1 MKISGQNFFLA
12 CALALLCA
20 GCAGYHL
27 GPVKPDVVA
36 GAQSIEIVPFNNQT
50 LEPRLG
56 DAVTQAL
63 RENLQVDGTY
73 RLATGGPGDIVVTGV
88 IVNYRR
94 SGVSFLPTDVT
105 TAQSYNVTVTAHVIA
120 RESATGKLLL
130 DKNVNGET
138 LVQTGSDL
146 EDAERQSL
154 PVLAEDLSRNISELL
169 TEGSW

>member
-1 MKISGQNFFLA
+1 LKISGQNFFFV

-63 RENLQVDGTY
+63 RENLQTDGTY
-73 RLATGGPGDIVVTGV
+73 RLATSEPGDIVVTGV
-88 IVNYRR
+88 IVTYQR
-94 SGVSFLPTDVT
+94 SGVSFLATDVA
-105 TAQSYNVTVTAHVIA
+105 TAQSYRVTVTAHVIA
-120 RESATGKLLL
+120 RERATGKLLL
-130 DKNVNGET
+130 DKNVKGET
-138 LVQTGSDL
+138 LLQTGSDL

-169 TEGSW
+169 TEGAW